1 VGGPYRDTIAGMI
14 TELQSPHI
22 NLLIPVPN
30 AKHGVGMNR
39 DKFIPNPSLT
49 SPKYLDYYRWLGK
62 VIGIALRTNY
72 TMELNLPSLF
82 WKQLA
87 NIPVNISDLEAID
100 QMCVQVNL
108 ALVNIDKKGVTEAVF
123 GDVIEEFFVTTNSAG
138 KVVPLK
144 EGGATLPVKF
154 HNRFEYVRLVE
165 EYHLHESSS
174 QIEAIRQG
182 MATIVPGR
190 LVNLFTWQELEQRV
204 CGIPDV
210 DLVLL
215 KKVTQYK
222 NHKPESE
229 LVKNFWKV
237 LESCTAEE
245 RQAFLRFTWGRSRM
259 PLTIEEMNNQQNT
272 RFILATAHKNT
283 DLNLPESHTC
293 FFQLDLPNYSTYE
306 IMRERCLYAFM
317 NCRSIDND

>member
-1 VGGPYRDTIAGMI
+1 
-14 TELQSPHI
+14 
-22 NLLIPVPN
+22 
-30 AKHGVGMNR
+30 MNR
-39 DKFIPNPSLT
+39 DKYIPNPSLT
-49 SPKYLDYYRWLGK
+49 SQKHLEYYQWIGK

-72 TMELNLPSLF
+72 TLELNLPSIF

-87 NIPVNISDLEAID
+87 NIPLTISDLEAID

-108 ALVNIDKKGVTEAVF
+108 ALVNIDKKGVTDAVF

-138 KVVPLK
+138 KIVPLK
-144 EGGATLPVKF
+144 ENGAATRVTF
-154 HNRFEYVRLVE
+154 TNRFEYVRLVE
-165 EYHLHESSS
+165 EYHLRESSL
-174 QIEAIRQG
+174 QIEAIRAG
-182 MATIVPGR
+182 LATIVPIR

-215 KKVTQYK
+215 KKVTNYK
-222 NHKPESE
+222 THKPESD
-229 LVKNFWKV
+229 LVKNFWKM
-237 LESCTAEE
+237 LEQCTAEE

-259 PLTIEEMNNQQNT
+259 PLTIEEMNQQQNP
-272 RFILATAHKNT
+272 RFILASAHKNT